1 MLSVGIGS
9 ALWEFKHFQSWQRV
23 YSLPA
28 QNTNAAIC
36 FPENNI
42 DVIPKLPF
50 SNYVPPLYTGPTAN
64 EVLKKRK
71 EFLSP
76 STYYFYEKPVS
87 YKRQNIY
94 IWQNLNNYP
103 SIKFRATNFVFSCF
117 GDFSTIIICVY
128 VFSCFRAFSAI
139 NRKEW
144 RKRIHVT
151 DSKYIYWQQ
160 GLTSFEDKIWTNK
173 FVYAHRYCIIGK
185 KFCQKSHCYPWY
197 LIIVLIL
204 GLDEKII
211 SSDVENY
218 R

>member
-1 MLSVGIGS
+1 MGIQT
-9 ALWEFKHFQSWQRV
+9 L
-23 YSLPA
+23 
-28 QNTNAAIC
+28 
-36 FPENNI
+36 
-42 DVIPKLPF
+42 PKLATCVFFASPEYKCCNMF
-50 SNYVPPLYTGPTAN
+50 PGKQHRRYSKTALLQLRPAAVHWTDSQWGF
-64 EVLKKRK
+64 EEEER
-71 EFLSP
+71 
-76 STYYFYEKPVS
+76 VS
-87 YKRQNIY
+87 QPIY
-94 IWQNLNNYP
+94 ILLLRKACELQATEYNLNNYP